1 MLILEDGSCVGTIG
15 GGYAE
20 EEIKRA
26 GLRMIKE
33 KESRRELT
41 TVRMTGQEAE
51 EMGLVC
57 GGTIEVYL
65 EKI

>member
-1 MLILEDGSCVGTIG
+1 
-15 GGYAE
+15 
-20 EEIKRA
+20 
-26 GLRMIKE
+26 MIKE